1 MIKAKASIKWID
13 IKLKLKKE
21 WKKTNADKKEK
32 TESNI
37 VEFPRPD
44 RSFPKGSGDGV

>member
-32 TESNI
+32 TNVI
-37 VEFPRPD
+37 PFR
-44 RSFPKGSGDGV
+44 KNK